1 VDQQQGGWHVK
12 KDLRWYDYISLNAFV
27 FGISF
32 ASGSITPLL
41 LPYLVALFV
50 PGEEK
55 NTYLATVRVVGLAV
69 AMLIQPLAGM
79 LSDRS
84 TSRWGRRRPYIVG
97 GTLFNVL
104 FLLII
109 ALSPRLLGSPVDD
122 LLLPVLGVTFAY
134 VVLLTGIVLLQV
146 SSNFGQAAVQGLI
159 PDLVPENRRG
169 RASGVKAVME
179 LLPSLP
185 MILIGGIL
193 AGGQVGLVVAII
205 IGVFVVTM
213 LITVVGVREE
223 PLRERPAGSMRE
235 PILRIVALTVIFVA
249 TTRVGLWLVNNSA
262 TFLAGRGAAIATQV
276 AVVGLAGLAA
286 MAGSILIGVY
296 FGARVGIG
304 RDAPKQSSFVW
315 WVINRLL
322 FLAAVGS
329 IQGFALYYLRDV
341 LLLPDAERWT
351 GILLAIVAVFLIASA
366 LGGGHLADRIGRRR
380 LVMVSAL
387 VAALGTLVLLL
398 ARDTSLVLVGGSI
411 LGIGTGVFMATNWAL
426 GTDLVPR
433 QEAGRYLGISN
444 LAGAGA
450 GIVGAGIGGPMADF
464 FNRLQPGLGYLV
476 IFAIYGGLFLLSI
489 AALAQVR
496 VPGRAGSEAS

>member
-1 VDQQQGGWHVK
+1 MTRI
-12 KDLRWYDYISLNAFV
+12 LRWYDYININAFV

-50 PGEEK
+50 PEAEK

-69 AMLIQPLAGM
+69 AMLIQPIAGM

-97 GTLFNVL
+97 GTLFNML
-104 FLLII
+104 FLLVI
-109 ALSPRLLGSPVDD
+109 ALSPTFIGSPLDAMF
-122 LLLPVLGVTFAY
+122 LPFLGVTFAY
-134 VVLLTGIVLLQV
+134 LVLLAGIVLLQV

-159 PDLVPENRRG
+159 PDLVPEDRRG

-185 MILIGGIL
+185 MIFIGGL
-193 AGGQVGLVVAII
+193 LTGGQVGLVVAII
-205 IGVFVVTM
+205 MAVFVITM
-213 LITVVGVREE
+213 LMTVLGIREE
-223 PLRERPAGSMRE
+223 PLREGPEGSLRE
-235 PILRIVALTVIFVA
+235 PILRIVLLTIIFVVA
-249 TTRVGLWLVNNSA
+249 TRLGLWLVNNSA
-262 TFLAGRGAAIATQV
+262 TFLAGRGATVGTQV
-276 AVVGLAGLAA
+276 AVVGVAGLAA
-286 MAGSILIGVY
+286 MAGSILVGVY
-296 FGARVGIG
+296 LGAQVGIG
-304 RDAPKQSSFVW
+304 RDARQQRPFVW

-351 GILLAIVAVFLIASA
+351 GILLAIVAVFLVASA
-366 LGGGHLADRIGRRR
+366 LGGGYLADRVGRRR
-380 LVMVSAL
+380 LVMLSAL
-387 VAALGTLVLLL
+387 VAAAGTMFLLV
-398 ARDTSLVLVGGSI
+398 ARDMTLVLVGGSI
-411 LGIGTGVFMATNWAL
+411 LGAGAGAFMATNWAL
-426 GTDLVPR
+426 GTDLVPP

-464 FNRLQPGLGYLV
+464 FNRLEPGLGYLV
-476 IFAIYGGLFLLSI
+476 IFAIYGGLFLIS
-489 AALAQVR
+489 ALALTR
-496 VPGRAGSEAS
+496 VKVPDLVESRRPA